1 MASITPARSKI
12 SSVRPRS
19 RQLRRLS
26 SLLLWAMLSVAGT
39 ASAAPPL
46 PEMSHTLTILKPAK
60 AAKNFTLPDLDG
72 KPHRLSDLRGKV
84 VLVNF
89 WATWCPPCRR
99 EMPSMERLSQ
109 RLKDQPFVI
118 LGVNQQ
124 EDPEQVFVFTAQV
137 DPSPNFPILF
147 DRNSKV
153 ANAWGVLGLPASFI
167 VDKQGRVVYRA
178 MGGREFDHPE
188 IERTIRKLLTI
199 QQAKTR

>member
-12 SSVRPRS
+12 SSARPHKRP
-19 RQLRRLS
+19 LRRLS
-26 SLLLWAMLSVAGT
+26 LLLGAAALSIAGT
-39 ASAAPPL
+39 VAAAPPL
-46 PEMSHTLTILKPAK
+46 PEMSHTLTALKPAK

-72 KPHRLSDLRGKV
+72 KPHTLSDYRGKV

-118 LGVNQQ
+118 LAINQQ
-124 EDPEQVFVFTAQV
+124 EDPEQVFVFTGQL
-137 DPSPNFPILF
+137 DPSPTFPILF
-147 DRNSKV
+147 ERNSKV

-167 VDKQGRVVYRA
+167 VNKQGRVVYRA

-188 IERTIRKLLTI
+188 IERAIRKLLDAPVK
-199 QQAKTR
+199 Q

>member
-1 MASITPARSKI
+1 MASITPVRSKI
-12 SSVRPRS
+12 SSARPHNP
-19 RQLRRLS
+19 RRPPNT
-26 SLLLWAMLSVAGT
+26 LLLWVGLCLAVPV
-39 ASAAPPL
+39 SAAPPL
-46 PEMSHTLTILKPAK
+46 PEMSHTFTTLKPAK

-72 KPHRLSDLRGKV
+72 KPQRLSDYRGKV

-118 LGVNQQ
+118 LGINQQ
-124 EDPEQVFVFTAQV
+124 EDPERVFVFTAQV
-137 DPSPNFPILF
+137 DPSPSFPILF

-153 ANAWGVLGLPASFI
+153 DNAWGVLGLPASFI
-167 VDKQGRVVYRA
+167 VDQKGRVVYRA

-188 IERTIRKLLTI
+188 IEQTIRALLKNERI
-199 QQAKTR
+199 KK

>member
-1 MASITPARSKI
+1 MARITPASSKI
-12 SSVRPRS
+12 SSARPHKRP
-19 RQLRRLS
+19 LRRLS
-26 SLLLWAMLSVAGT
+26 LLLGAALCFAGT
-39 ASAAPPL
+39 VAAAPPL
-46 PEMSHTLTILKPAK
+46 PEMSHTLTALKPAK
-60 AAKNFTLPDLDG
+60 AARNFTLPDLDG
-72 KPHRLSDLRGKV
+72 KPHKLSDYRGKV

-109 RLKDQPFVI
+109 RLKDQPFVVLAI
-118 LGVNQQ
+118 NQQ

-153 ANAWGVLGLPASFI
+153 AHAWGVLGLPASFI

-188 IERTIRKLLTI
+188 IERGILGLL
-199 QQAKTR
+199 KN